1 MIGWE
6 RFGKQPK
13 ADTLKDYPT
22 ILDILKCVVAQ
33 EEEAQIHKLPL
44 NRQKTDFFYDWTKT
58 GHYLMM
64 QDNQQ
69 GLPVLLPTSRTA
81 FTFYRGQSEYY
92 EKCLPSLY
100 RFEGDK
106 LDEET
111 FRSHLQTAEMIL
123 LMKSHPVIISIE
135 SGGIM
140 HEKLGLVRLP
150 VMYDGLA
157 QHYGIK
163 TCYFDLTN
171 DIWCAAF
178 FAATT
183 YDGDYHPVVVT
194 EDMPLKKR
202 YGVLYM
208 MDYSPSS
215 GDSDFS
221 KDNILPIGL
230 QYFNRPGK
238 QSALVMAMQDIKDLH
253 NHPRL
258 KRVFFRHDTEA
269 SNLIYTLSQF
279 GKQFLTDDPFE
290 KMVKAICSEDSFS
303 INAVSL
309 AHRIYAPGMPFVG
322 FMSEIQRYRFMI
334 TETPRV
340 AYPEELFAKEFD
352 EWKHGG
358 ADRYVNRIIIQA
370 FTKMRLDGEDVGVM
384 A

>member
-1 MIGWE
+1 MIDWE
-6 RFGKQPK
+6 RFGKQPT

-22 ILDILKCVVAQ
+22 ILDILKCMVAR
-33 EEEAQIHKLPL
+33 EEEAQLHKLPL

-64 QDNQQ
+64 QDNTQH
-69 GLPVLLPTSRTA
+69 LPVLLPTSRTA

-100 RFEGDK
+100 RFEGDESN
-106 LDEET
+106 EEML
-111 FRSHLQTAEMIL
+111 RSHLQTAEMIL
-123 LMKSHPVIISIE
+123 LMKSHPVIMSIE

-163 TCYFDLTN
+163 TCYLDLTN

-183 YDGDYHPVVVT
+183 CDGDYHPVVVT

-208 MDYSPSS
+208 MDYSPNS

-238 QSALVMAMQDIKDLH
+238 QSALVMAMQEIRDLH

-269 SNLIYTLSQF
+269 NNLIYTLSQF
-279 GKQFLTDDPFE
+279 GKQFLTEDPFA
-290 KMVKAICSEDSFS
+290 KMVEAICSEDKYSMQ
-303 INAVSL
+303 AVIL
-309 AHRIYAPGMPFVG
+309 AHRIYDPSMFFDLFIEKVKDSGLEITDAPVV
-322 FMSEIQRYRFMI
+322 S
-334 TETPRV
+334 
-340 AYPEELFAKEFD
+340 YPEELFAREFD
-352 EWKHGG
+352 AWKHGG
-358 ADRYVNRIIIQA
+358 AERYINRIIIQA
-370 FTKMRLDGEDVGVM
+370 VSKIRLGDEI
-384 A
+384 